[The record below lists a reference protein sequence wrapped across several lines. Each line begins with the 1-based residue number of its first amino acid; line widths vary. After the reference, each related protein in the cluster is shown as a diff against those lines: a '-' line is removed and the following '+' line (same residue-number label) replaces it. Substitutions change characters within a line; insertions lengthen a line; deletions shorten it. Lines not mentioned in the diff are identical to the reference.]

1 MIDVCARVFLHF
13 SCFCPSRCNLAVI
26 LLTDV
31 VVDSV
36 DVDWSMHMPLM
47 LHILFLG
54 MDQSRNL
61 INQHCKQ
68 LLLNLLIVLANHSDH
83 LSVAQIL
90 LNRKVKYLGLGL
102 PTPLVVMPFHNF
114 TGGYKKLQRKHN
126 YLFFDDIEASHVF
139 TESDPTFDTYLQ
151 SPIGAS
157 QSTSLA
163 VIPSPTSKFLLNSM
177 FNRRDT
183 PRVFL
188 NLILLRL
195 W

>member
-1 MIDVCARVFLHF
+1 M
-13 SCFCPSRCNLAVI
+13 I

-36 DVDWSMHMPLM
+36 DLDWSVHIPLM

-90 LNRKVKYLGLGL
+90 LSRKVTHSNLGLSV
-102 PTPLVVMPFHNF
+102 PTVTVPFHNF
-114 TGGYKKLQRKHN
+114 TGEYGYTAMN
-126 YLFFDDIEASHVF
+126 
-139 TESDPTFDTYLQ
+139 
-151 SPIGAS
+151 
-157 QSTSLA
+157 
-163 VIPSPTSKFLLNSM
+163 
-177 FNRRDT
+177 
-183 PRVFL
+183 
-188 NLILLRL
+188 
-195 W
+195 